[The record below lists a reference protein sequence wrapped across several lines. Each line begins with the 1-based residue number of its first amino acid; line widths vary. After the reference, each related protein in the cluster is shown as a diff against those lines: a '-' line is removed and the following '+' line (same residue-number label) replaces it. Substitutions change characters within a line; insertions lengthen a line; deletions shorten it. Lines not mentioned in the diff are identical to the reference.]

1 MSRRSTVVTGGSRGI
16 GRAVVERLRAGGD
29 AVTTCG
35 RGARPADLPDDV
47 QWVTADVAE
56 PAAARSV
63 VAVASESTG
72 R

>member
-1 MSRRSTVVTGGSRGI
+1 MTGRSTVVTGGSRGI

-29 AVTTCG
+29 AVTKCG

-47 QWVTADVAE
+47 QWVTADVAD
-56 PAAARSV
+56 PSRPGGSLHSRTRAA
-63 VAVASESTG
+63 G